1 MERASHSTTR
11 FLLNELWILHANLE
25 GVLTVL
31 ILRLAASL
39 ERDENIRKMVHIRSI
54 QHANF
59 HLIHGQRD
67 F

>member
-1 MERASHSTTR
+1 MEQASHPATR

-25 GVLTVL
+25 GVLTIF

-59 HLIHGQRD
+59 FLIHSQRD